1 MGPATG
7 RLPKSV
13 GVESTATFA
22 PRTLLPRGR
31 EKPPAAIADDI
42 RVSPFIAERESDSHP
57 RSTSRTELAQ
67 RFANVT
73 LAALA
78 LLLASPL
85 LIVVAVLIKLTS
97 RGPIFYMQARV
108 GLDRRERANLLDHEP
123 LYDRRIRNLG
133 GRAFM
138 IYKFRSMTVD
148 AENRSGA
155 VWATQTDA
163 RVTKI
168 GRVLR
173 KTRIDELPQLI
184 NVLKG
189 DMNIV
194 GPRPERPSIFLRLSE
209 EITEYSRR
217 QRARPGIT
225 GLAQINQSYDS
236 CLDDVR
242 RKVRYDLEYLER
254 RGLLEDCKI
263 MVMTLPV
270 MIFRRGGW

>member
-1 MGPATG
+1 MTPLTG
-7 RLPKSV
+7 QLPTSPSPENTAFVPRPVSARRSVARFSFVRGENAVTRL
-13 GVESTATFA
+13 
-22 PRTLLPRGR
+22 
-31 EKPPAAIADDI
+31 DDEI
-42 RVSPFIAERESDSHP
+42 EARR
-57 RSTSRTELAQ
+57 RSRARTEVAQ
-67 RFANVT
+67 RIANVA
-73 LAALA
+73 LAAVA
-78 LLLASPL
+78 LFVVSPL
-85 LIVVAVLIKLTS
+85 LVIVAVLIKLSS

-108 GLDRRERANLLDHEP
+108 GLDRRQNAARGAEA

-148 AENRSGA
+148 AEHRSGA
-155 VWATQTDA
+155 VWAAQSDA
-163 RVTKI
+163 RVTKL

-173 KTRIDELPQLI
+173 KTRIDEIPQLI

-209 EITEYSRR
+209 QISEYSRR

-225 GLAQINQSYDS
+225 GWAQINQSYDS

-254 RGLLEDCKI
+254 RSLLEDFKI
-263 MVMTLPV
+263 MAMTIPV
-270 MIFRRGGW
+270 MVFRRGGW

>member
-1 MGPATG
+1 LAH
-7 RLPKSV
+7 
-13 GVESTATFA
+13 
-22 PRTLLPRGR
+22 
-31 EKPPAAIADDI
+31 
-42 RVSPFIAERESDSHP
+42 RV
-57 RSTSRTELAQ
+57 
-67 RFANVT
+67 ANVT

-78 LLLASPL
+78 LVVVSPL
-85 LIVVAVLIKLTS
+85 LVFVALLIKLTS

-108 GLDRRERANLLDHEP
+108 GLDQRRNSAGHTQQS
-123 LYDRRIRNLG
+123 YDRRIRNLG

-138 IYKFRSMTVD
+138 IYKFRSMTAD

-155 VWATQTDA
+155 VWATQADA
-163 RVTKI
+163 RVTKL
-168 GRVLR
+168 GRILR
-173 KTRIDELPQLI
+173 KTRIDEIPQLI

-194 GPRPERPSIFLRLSE
+194 GPRPERPTIFLRLSE
-209 EITEYSRR
+209 QISEYSRR

-254 RGLLEDCKI
+254 RSLLEDFKI
-263 MVMTLPV
+263 MAMTIPV
-270 MIFRRGGW
+270 MVLRRGGW

>member
-1 MGPATG
+1 MSAEPIAAFPPQTRTALGHGAYG
-7 RLPKSV
+7 ARV
-13 GVESTATFA
+13 GSDQLVA
-22 PRTLLPRGR
+22 LLLNQ
-31 EKPPAAIADDI
+31 
-42 RVSPFIAERESDSHP
+42 SDEGALTH
-57 RSTSRTELAQ
+57 SRTELPQ
-67 RFANVT
+67 RIASVAF
-73 LAALA
+73 AALA
-78 LLLASPL
+78 LIVVSPL
-85 LIVVAVLIKLTS
+85 LLVVAILIKLTS

-108 GLDRRERANLLDHEP
+108 GLDRRRNPESDAEHI
-123 LYDRRIRNLG
+123 YDRRIRNLG

-155 VWATQTDA
+155 VWATQSDA

-168 GRVLR
+168 GRILR

-194 GPRPERPSIFLRLSE
+194 GPRPERPSIFSRLSE
-209 EITEYSRR
+209 QITEYPSR

-225 GLAQINQSYDS
+225 GLAQINQSYDA

-242 RKVRYDLEYLER
+242 RKVRFDLEYLKR
-254 RGLLEDCKI
+254 RSLLEDLRI
-263 MVMTLPV
+263 MAMTVPV
-270 MIFRRGGW
+270 MVFRRGGW

>member
-1 MGPATG
+1 MRFATRELSKPVSAGPITAFPTRTFTAHG
-7 RLPKSV
+7 RGAHGARAASDKHVALLINHSNEEALPQ
-13 GVESTATFA
+13 
-22 PRTLLPRGR
+22 
-31 EKPPAAIADDI
+31 
-42 RVSPFIAERESDSHP
+42 
-57 RSTSRTELAQ
+57 SRTQLAQ
-67 RFANVT
+67 RIASVT
-73 LAALA
+73 FAALA
-78 LLLASPL
+78 LIALLPL
-85 LIVVAVLIKLTS
+85 LVIVAILIKLTS

-108 GLDRRERANLLDHEP
+108 GLDRRRNPESDAGHI
-123 LYDRRIRNLG
+123 YDRRMRNLG

-155 VWATQTDA
+155 VWATQSDA

-168 GRVLR
+168 GRILR

-194 GPRPERPSIFLRLSE
+194 GPRPERPSIFSRLSE
-209 EITEYSRR
+209 QITEYPSR

-225 GLAQINQSYDS
+225 GLAQINQSYDA

-242 RKVRYDLEYLER
+242 RKVRFDLEYLER
-254 RGLLEDCKI
+254 SSLLEDLRI
-263 MVMTLPV
+263 MALTIPV
-270 MIFRRGGW
+270 MVFRRGGW